1 MNTRA
6 MSENV
11 TIGIDVGDRFSSF
24 HVLDHQGVCLEQSQ
38 IRTTPDPRP
47 FAIGSK
53 TSSVLASSSRSA
65 RTQPWISRLLNELGH
80 EVIVGNARD
89 LRFIYGSHR
98 KSDLVDAE
106 ALARVGR
113 LDPKLLRPIEHRGEH
128 AQHDLAVLHSRDALV
143 RARTTLINHCRGVVK
158 TVGHRLPS
166 CSAPSFH
173 SRCLEHVPDELKP
186 ALGPVFETIADLT
199 RRILSFEHTI
209 EQLCQDDYPETRVLR
224 QITGVGALTALA
236 YVLVL
241 EDPRR
246 FHKGRSVGAYLGLT
260 PKRAQSADHD
270 PQLRITKAGD
280 WFLRRLL
287 VQSAQYILGPFG
299 PDTDLR
305 RWGLTLAGRGG
316 KNAKKRAVVAV
327 ARKLAVLLHHL
338 WVRGEVYEPLH
349 LPRHQHAA

>member
-1 MNTRA
+1 M
-6 MSENV
+6 
-11 TIGIDVGDRFSSF
+11 
-24 HVLDHQGVCLEQSQ
+24 
-38 IRTTPDPRP
+38 
-47 FAIGSK
+47 
-53 TSSVLASSSRSA
+53 
-65 RTQPWISRLLNELGH
+65 
-80 EVIVGNARD
+80 IVGNARD